1 MVGGNY
7 CMNKIEKIEKF
18 IIEAQ
23 DFIGKNLT
31 CGDSK
36 FEAWNNSLLRFIDRN
51 YNKATYDIFKNRSY
65 SLSVWTFST
74 PDSDFVDALER
85 DLKTTIEDLKMLLE
99 EEKEENSFD
108 NKINQSIESATI
120 NIQLIINIFKRF
132 HIVCKQL
139 RERYDSRETIDV
151 CDEYDVQDLIHS
163 LLCIYFDDIR
173 AEEWTPSYAGSC
185 SRQDFLLKK
194 EKIVIEI
201 KKTRKGLQDK
211 QVGEQ
216 LIVDIDRYKSH
227 PDCKNLLCFVYDP
240 DERITNPRG
249 IENDLTKTTDGLNVI
264 TIVTQK

>member
-1 MVGGNY
+1 
-7 CMNKIEKIEKF
+7 MNKIEKIERF
-18 IIEAQ
+18 LIGAQ

-31 CGDSK
+31 CSDSK
-36 FEAWNNSLLRFIDRN
+36 FEAWNNSLLRFIDNN
-51 YNKATYDIFKNRSY
+51 YDKATYDIFKNRSY
-65 SLSVWTFST
+65 SLSIWTFST
-74 PDSDFVDALER
+74 PDSAFVEALER

-99 EEKEENSFD
+99 EEKDENSYD
-108 NKINQSIESATI
+108 NKINQSIESTTD

-132 HIVCKQL
+132 HIICKQL
-139 RERYDSRETIDV
+139 RERYDSRETLDV

-194 EKIVIEI
+194 EKLVIEI

-227 PDCKNLLCFVYDP
+227 QDCKNLLCFVYDP

-249 IENDLTKTTDGLNVI
+249 IENDLTKVTDGLNVI

>member
-1 MVGGNY
+1 
-7 CMNKIEKIEKF
+7 MNKIEKIEKF
-18 IIEAQ
+18 IIRAQ

-36 FEAWNNSLLRFIDRN
+36 FEAWNNSLLRFIDSN
-51 YNKATYDIFKNRSY
+51 YDKVTYDIFKNRSY
-65 SLSVWTFST
+65 SLSVWTLST
-74 PDSDFVDALER
+74 PDSAFVDALER

-108 NKINQSIESATI
+108 NKINQSIESTTG

>member
-1 MVGGNY
+1 
-7 CMNKIEKIEKF
+7 MNKIEKIEKF
-18 IIEAQ
+18 IIGAQ

-36 FEAWNNSLLRFIDRN
+36 FEAWNNSLLRFIDSN
-51 YNKATYDIFKNRSY
+51 YDKATYDIFKNRSY

-74 PDSDFVDALER
+74 PDSAFVEALER

-99 EEKEENSFD
+99 EEKEENSYD
-108 NKINQSIESATI
+108 NKINQSIESTTE

-227 PDCKNLLCFVYDP
+227 QDCKNLLCFVYDP

-249 IENDLTKTTDGLNVI
+249 IENDLTKVTDGLNVI

>member
-1 MVGGNY
+1 
-7 CMNKIEKIEKF
+7 MNKIEKIEKF
-18 IIEAQ
+18 IIGAQ

-36 FEAWNNSLLRFIDRN
+36 FEAWNNSLLRFIDSN
-51 YNKATYDIFKNRSY
+51 YDKATYDIFKNRSY

-74 PDSDFVDALER
+74 PDSAFVEALER

-99 EEKEENSFD
+99 EEKEENSYD
-108 NKINQSIESATI
+108 NKINQSIESTTD

-227 PDCKNLLCFVYDP
+227 QDCKNLLCFVYDP

-249 IENDLTKTTDGLNVI
+249 IENDLTKVTDGLNVI

>member
-1 MVGGNY
+1 
-7 CMNKIEKIEKF
+7 MNKIEKIEKF
-18 IIEAQ
+18 IIRAQ
-23 DFIGKNLT
+23 DFFGKNLT

-36 FEAWNNSLLRFIDRN
+36 FEAWNNSLLRFIDSN
-51 YNKATYDIFKNRSY
+51 YDKVTYDIFRNRSY

-74 PDSDFVDALER
+74 PDSAFVDALER

-108 NKINQSIESATI
+108 NKINQSIESATG